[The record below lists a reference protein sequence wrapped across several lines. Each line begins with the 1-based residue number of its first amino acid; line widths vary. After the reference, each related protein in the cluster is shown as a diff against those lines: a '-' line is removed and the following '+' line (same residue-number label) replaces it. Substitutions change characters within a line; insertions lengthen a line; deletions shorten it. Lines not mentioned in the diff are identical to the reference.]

1 MESLDKNDYFH
12 CAQEIFF
19 FYCRIP
25 EAEKLQL
32 EECDD
37 SLNNKYNIEFTFD
50 CDVKCSIKIMFF
62 CTEEISGGQI
72 R

>member
-1 MESLDKNDYFH
+1 MGLSS
-12 CAQEIFF
+12 FF
-19 FYCRIP
+19 FRIP

-32 EECDD
+32 EEPDE
-37 SLNNKYNIEFTFD
+37 SLNNKYNMEFTFD
-50 CDVKCSIKIMFF
+50 SDVKCAIKISFF